1 MIREHLDFILY
12 RQKEEWHAIGTEGW
26 VTERNYNDQNFAE
39 MQEKS
44 YQYGFGVHTRARSF
58 AFQAL
63 VHSCDHRLKRYLQAF
78 MDIEALIQ
86 DVVGKVKDVS
96 GAKAVVLG
104 GSRARGTDHYASDVD
119 LGIYYDSRHSLDLS
133 ELANVATK
141 LDDEHRTELIT
152 PIGGWGPWING
163 GGWLRIRSVHV
174 DFLYRDLDK
183 VNTVINSC
191 MEGKVEIFYQPGH
204 PHGFVSSI
212 YFGEIAICRP
222 LWDPEGLIANLKS
235 KVTPYPVALQK
246 TLIQR
251 FAWEIDFSIGI
262 ARKSIARSD
271 VAYAAGSC
279 FRSVMC
285 MLQVLFAV
293 NKEHWLN
300 EKGAVAIANNFKIK
314 PINFQSRIG
323 EIFTMLSATPEAIN
337 RSITLLK
344 ELNAD
349 MNDLLQS
356 NSLL

>member
-1 MIREHLDFILY
+1 
-12 RQKEEWHAIGTEGW
+12 
-26 VTERNYNDQNFAE
+26 
-39 MQEKS
+39 
-44 YQYGFGVHTRARSF
+44 
-58 AFQAL
+58 
-63 VHSCDHRLKRYLQAF
+63 
-78 MDIEALIQ
+78 MDIESRIQ
-86 DVVGKVKDVS
+86 DIVDEVKNVS
-96 GAKAVVLG
+96 GVKAVVLG
-104 GSRARGTDHYASDVD
+104 GSRARGTDHSASDVD
-119 LGIYYDSRHSLDLS
+119 LGIYYDPRHSLDLS
-133 ELANVATK
+133 ELANVAKT

-163 GGWLRIRSVHV
+163 GGWLRIRSVPV

-191 MEGKVEIFYQPGH
+191 LEGKVEIFYQPGH

-212 YFGEIAICRP
+212 YLGEIVICQP

-235 KVTPYPVALQK
+235 KVNPYPIALQK
-246 TLIQR
+246 AVIQS
-251 FAWEIDFSIGI
+251 FAWEIDFSMEM
-262 ARKSIARSD
+262 ARKSIARAD

-314 PINFQSRIG
+314 PVNLQSRVG
-323 EIFTMLSATPEAIN
+323 EIFTLLSDTPEAIDH
-337 RSITLLK
+337 SVALLR
-344 ELNAD
+344 EVTAD

-356 NSLL
+356 SALL